1 MCEKKHHKYICK
13 ICDYSSNNLTHY
25 KRHNETKKHKINKMD
40 YFGYKKSTSS
50 KYLCKCGKEY
60 VFKQGLYKHQLNCYF
75 FLSSKKSD
83 SGMTPIDSGITH
95 SSNFTYTCEFCGDFL
110 SKNSNLHRHYKRCKI
125 KQEFET
131 LKKDKLQLQT
141 LMIDTLQ
148 TQLEKKDAQIKDLLP
163 KVGNGNITFNIN
175 TFLNDKCKDAM
186 TLEDFVENIK
196 INLDQLLLTKS
207 EGLTSGISN
216 IIMDN
221 INKLDLHKRP
231 IHCSDK
237 KREVLY
243 VKNHSWE
250 KDSDN
255 KNTKHM
261 INKLCTKQLKSLN
274 QLINNTDDHFVDIV
288 EQCVSDVNEKKI
300 MKNIC
305 HQVYVKEV

>member
-1 MCEKKHHKYICK
+1 M
-13 ICDYSSNNLTHY
+13 
-25 KRHNETKKHKINKMD
+25 
-40 YFGYKKSTSS
+40 
-50 KYLCKCGKEY
+50 
-60 VFKQGLYKHQLNCYF
+60 
-75 FLSSKKSD
+75 
-83 SGMTPIDSGITH
+83 
-95 SSNFTYTCEFCGDFL
+95 
-110 SKNSNLHRHYKRCKI
+110 
-125 KQEFET
+125 KQEIET

-148 TQLEKKDAQIKDLLP
+148 TQLEQKDTQIKDLLP

-175 TFLNDKCKDAM
+175 TFLNDKCNEAM

-207 EGLTSGISN
+207 EGLTSGITN

-243 VKNHSWE
+243 VKNDSWE
-250 KDSDN
+250 KDSYN

-261 INKLCTKQLKSLN
+261 INTLCTKQLKSVN
-274 QLINNTDDHFVDIV
+274 HLIGNKDDNFVDIV
-288 EQCVSDVNEKKI
+288 GQCVSDVNEKKI

-305 HQVYVKEV
+305 DQVYVKDV